1 MKLRKAFTLLELL
14 FVVAAIAVLA
24 GIAVPN
30 FLEAQIRCKIHRTF
44 VEMRMLQDA
53 LGAYALDAGDYPP
66 NVYQWKTDV
75 PSDKTGQ
82 GDAEG
87 LLRLGPG
94 PGMPGPGMAGPG
106 APAPAPGVSGPYGY
120 PLTMEMEGRRIPV
133 VAANADTLWRL
144 TTPVAYIGYLPQDVF
159 FTSRFSPPQA
169 PSPRPLTF
177 GYWNFGRRAGAIPPG
192 PEEET
197 DATPRVLLISAG
209 PSQSLGSEL
218 TSTTV
223 RLLPYDATNGT
234 TSRGDIYLC
243 IP

>member
-1 MKLRKAFTLLELL
+1 MRLRKAFTLIELL
-14 FVVAAIAVLA
+14 FVVAVIAVLA

-30 FLEAQIRCKIHRTF
+30 FLEAQIRTKIHRTF
-44 VEMRMLQDA
+44 VEMRLLEDA
-53 LGAYALDAGDYPP
+53 LGAYALEAGDYPP
-66 NVYQWKTDV
+66 NVYEWKTDA
-75 PSDKTGQ
+75 PPDKTGQ

-94 PGMPGPGMAGPG
+94 PVMPGPRMRMAAPG
-106 APAPAPGVSGPYGY
+106 APAPAPGVYGPSPY
-120 PLTMEMEGRRIPV
+120 PLAMEVEGRRIPV

-159 FTSRFSPPQA
+159 ASR
-169 PSPRPLTF
+169 RGTLM

-192 PEEET
+192 AEEET

-209 PSQSLGSEL
+209 PSQLLDSEL

-223 RLLPYDATNGT
+223 RFLPYDATNGT
-234 TSRGDIYLC
+234 TSGGDIYLC